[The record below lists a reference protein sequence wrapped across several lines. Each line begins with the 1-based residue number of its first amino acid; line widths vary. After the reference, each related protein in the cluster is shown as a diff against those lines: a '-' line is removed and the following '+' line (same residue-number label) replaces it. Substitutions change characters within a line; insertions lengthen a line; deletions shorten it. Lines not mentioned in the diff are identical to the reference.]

1 VAKEDTREDAR
12 AALAHLTTAGVT
24 ARMMEGERCVLASM
38 RLQPAPFETLTGSMR
53 IDQVMFSSVG
63 RYRIKCLK
71 PNALFQLPLIRIHD
85 CRDTT
90 ALEARIRLAW
100 KRHISDLADARD
112 WLDGLGARAET
123 VDSGTALAFPIEGEN
138 RAARVR
144 VIEPRRVA
152 IPSLG
157 PLTGITLQRPE
168 DRTLQ
173 IDRGVRSAVELEIA
187 VSSRLDE
194 LLRLDR
200 RLHDER
206 RRTAL
211 NEPAEAAPQTL
222 AIKRRVRVLLVG
234 PRLIRDQPC
243 IDSLTLR
250 DYTVD
255 TAATEQEAL
264 AVFDRCSPE
273 LVLVDSHLGR
283 SDGTSL
289 VLALRQVTGVEE
301 MPVVI
306 VDDVRREINR
316 ESARRVGAAG
326 YLVHPVEIP
335 RIAGQLERMIQ
346 EPRRRRYT
354 RYGRRLPVELGD
366 RSSPCTTTSLG
377 RGGMFVATE
386 TSLTERTLQPCRI
399 RLPDGEATIR
409 CEAEVLYR
417 RSGAGRSSGGY
428 GVRFHHFADSDE
440 NRLIEY
446 LRVIDQSATA
456 ATAS

>member
-1 VAKEDTREDAR
+1 MAKDEKREDAR
-12 AALAHLTTAGVT
+12 VALAHLTNAGV
-24 ARMMEGERCVLASM
+24 ASRMMEGERCVLATM
-38 RLQPAPFETLTGSMR
+38 RLQPMPFETLTGSIR

-71 PNALFQLPLIRIHD
+71 PHALFELPLIHIHD

-90 ALEARIRLAW
+90 TLEARIRLAW
-100 KRHISDLADARD
+100 KRHMSELVDARA
-112 WLDGLGARAET
+112 WLDGLGAKAET
-123 VDSGTALAFPIEGEN
+123 SASGTTLAFPIEGET

-144 VIEPRRVA
+144 VLGPRRVA

-168 DRTLQ
+168 DRSLQ
-173 IDRGVRSAVELEIA
+173 IERSVRSSVELEIA
-187 VSSRLDE
+187 VSTRLDE

-200 RLHDER
+200 RLSDDR

-211 NEPAEAAPQTL
+211 NEPVSDETQSL
-222 AIKRRVRVLLVG
+222 AIRRRVRVLLVG
-234 PRLIRDQPC
+234 PRLVHDQTC
-243 IDSLTLR
+243 IDSLELR
-250 DYTVD
+250 GYTVD
-255 TAATEQEAL
+255 AATTEQEAL

-273 LVLVDSHLGR
+273 LVMVDAHLGR

-306 VDDVRREINR
+306 VDDARREINR
-316 ESARRVGAAG
+316 EAARRVGAAG
-326 YLVHPVEIP
+326 YLVHPVEVP
-335 RIAGQLERMIQ
+335 RIAGQIERMIQ

-366 RSSPCTTTSLG
+366 QSAHCTTTSLG

-399 RLPDGEATIR
+399 RLPEVDAAIR

-417 RSGAGRSSGGY
+417 RSGAGRSGGGY
-428 GVRFHHFADSDE
+428 GVRFHTFADADE

-446 LRVIDQSATA
+446 LRAIDQSTPTA
-456 ATAS
+456 AS

>member
-1 VAKEDTREDAR
+1 MAKDDTHEDAR
-12 AALAHLTTAGVT
+12 AALAHLTTAGVN

-38 RLQPAPFETLTGSMR
+38 RLQPVPFETLTGSMR

-71 PNALFQLPLIRIHD
+71 PHALFQLPLIRIHD

-100 KRHISDLADARD
+100 KRHIADLTDARA
-112 WLDGLGARAET
+112 WLDGLGVRAET
-123 VDSGTALAFPIEGEN
+123 IESGAALAFPIEGEN
-138 RAARVR
+138 RDARVR
-144 VIEPRRVA
+144 VLETRRVA

-157 PLTGITLQRPE
+157 PLSGIALQRPE

-200 RLHDER
+200 RLAEER

-211 NEPAEAAPQTL
+211 NEPVEEVTQSL
-222 AIKRRVRVLLVG
+222 SIKRRIRVLLVG
-234 PRLIRDQPC
+234 PLLVRDQSC
-243 IDSLTLR
+243 IDSLKLR
-250 DYTVD
+250 DYTVV

-264 AVFDRCSPE
+264 AVFDHCSPE

-283 SDGTSL
+283 SDGTSF

-377 RGGMFVATE
+377 RGGMFVATD

-399 RLPDGEATIR
+399 RLPEHDVAIR

-417 RSGAGRSSGGY
+417 RNGGGRSGGGY
-428 GVRFHHFADSDE
+428 GVRFHDFADADE

-446 LRVIDQSATA
+446 LRAIDQSAA
-456 ATAS
+456 AVAAS